1 MENKQM
7 ELAWRLAEHTGANVF
22 ITGKAGTGKTTFL
35 KKLTA
40 ESTKSI
46 VVLAPTGIA
55 ALNAG
60 GMTIHSFFQLSFSPY
75 IPGIGQAESGSRFK
89 KYSKEKIKII
99 RSLDTIVIDEISMVR
114 ADLLDAIDAKLKR
127 YRNPALP
134 FGGVQI
140 IMIGDMQQLPPV
152 AKEEEWRMLSEHYRS
167 PYFFDSK
174 VLESAPYETIE
185 LTKVYRQKDADFL
198 KVLNAIRENQ
208 ADQETLNILN
218 SRYKPN
224 FNPPESER
232 YIRLMTH
239 NRQAHDVNES
249 KMKEL
254 DATPHVF
261 EAEIEGEFPELIYP
275 AEKSLTLKEGA
286 QVMFVKN
293 DSSGTR
299 RYYNGLIGHI
309 KSISETGKIFV
320 VTDEDLPPIEVDKEM
335 WENTSYEIDE
345 KSKEL
350 KEKVVG
356 RFSQIPLRLAWAIT
370 IHKSQGLTFDKAI
383 INASAAFAHGQTYVA
398 LSRCRTLEGLVLERP
413 LPAYAII
420 CDRMVADFE
429 KDCSCREADTKKV
442 ERLESDFEQRLNLDI
457 PDLLGL
463 RNAMEALHRA
473 MQDSHASAFPKLTAS
488 YGDLFNNRFNEL
500 YKVSLRFQDQL
511 RRMAAEGASPS
522 KIHERLKAASNY
534 FLQELKPI
542 FQFMKDLPSE
552 VDNKDALKKY
562 LNAMGLVE
570 YEAKL
575 KEALMTATLEK
586 KLSAKDFLKIKHDI
600 AVTNNTWVKPSAK
613 EKISQ
618 LNSDI
623 ENPGLYQKL
632 VKWRREKANE
642 ENQPAFVILGNKTL
656 VMLANEA
663 PQTEEDLLS
672 IPGIGKKK
680 KADYGADLLN
690 IIRSYINDK

>member
-7 ELAWRLAEHTGANVF
+7 ELAWRLVEHTGANVF

-40 ESTKSI
+40 ESSKSI
-46 VVLAPTGIA
+46 IVLAPTGIA

-60 GMTIHSFFQLSFSPY
+60 GMTIHSFFQFSFSPY
-75 IPGIGQAESGSRFK
+75 IPGIGQAQSGSRFK
-89 KYSKEKIKII
+89 KYSKDKIKIL

-127 YRNPALP
+127 YRNPVLP

-152 AKEEEWRMLSEHYRS
+152 VKEDEWRMLSEHYRS

-174 VLESAPYETIE
+174 ILETTQYETIE

-198 KVLNAIRENQ
+198 EMLNAIRENR
-208 ADQETLNILN
+208 ADQNTLRVLN
-218 SRYKPN
+218 SRYRPDY
-224 FNPPESER
+224 NPSESER

-239 NRQAHDVNES
+239 NRQAQEVNDCKMEALDS
-249 KMKEL
+249 K
-254 DATPHVF
+254 PHIF
-261 EAEIEGEFPELIYP
+261 EAEIEGEFPEMIYP
-275 AEKSLTLKEGA
+275 VEKSLLLKKGA

-293 DSSGTR
+293 DSSGSR

-309 KSISETGKIFV
+309 KSISDSGKVFV
-320 VTDEDLPPIEVDKEM
+320 VTDEELPPIEVDKDL

-356 RFSQIPLRLAWAIT
+356 RFNQIPLRPAWAIT

-398 LSRCRTLEGLVLERP
+398 LSRCRSLDGLVLEQP
-413 LPAYAII
+413 LPPYAII
-420 CDRMVADFE
+420 CDRMVAEFE
-429 KDCSCREADTKKV
+429 KKCSSREADVSKV
-442 ERLESDFEQRLNLDI
+442 ARLESDFEGRLNLDI
-457 PDLLGL
+457 PDLSGL
-463 RNAMEALHRA
+463 RNAMETLHRV
-473 MQDSHASAFPKLTAS
+473 MQDSHAAAFPKLTAS
-488 YGDLFNNRFNEL
+488 YGELFSKKFNDL
-500 YKVSLRFQDQL
+500 YKISLRFQDQL
-511 RRMAAEGASPS
+511 RRMKMEGASS
-522 KIHERLKAASNY
+522 SHLYARLKAASTF
-534 FLQELKPI
+534 FLEKLQPI
-542 FQFMKDLPSE
+542 FQFLKNIPSE
-552 VDNKDALKKY
+552 IDNKDALKRY
-562 LNAMGLVE
+562 LNAIALVE

-575 KEALMTATLEK
+575 KEALMSSTLEK
-586 KLSAKDFLKIKHDI
+586 QLTAKDFLRIKHDI
-600 AVTNNTWVKPSAK
+600 AASDTSWVKPSPK
-613 EKISQ
+613 GKNSQ
-618 LNSDI
+618 FNSDI
-623 ENPGLYQKL
+623 ENPELYHKL
-632 VKWRREKANE
+632 AQWRREKAME
-642 ENQPAFVILGNKTL
+642 EEVPPFMILGNKTL
-656 VMLANEA
+656 VVLANEV

-680 KADYGADLLN
+680 KADYGADLLE
-690 IIRSYINDK
+690 IIHSYIND